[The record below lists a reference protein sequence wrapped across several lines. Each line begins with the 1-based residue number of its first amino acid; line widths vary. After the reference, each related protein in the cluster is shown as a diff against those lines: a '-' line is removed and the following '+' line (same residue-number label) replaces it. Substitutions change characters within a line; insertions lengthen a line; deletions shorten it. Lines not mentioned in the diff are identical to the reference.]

1 MGVET
6 ESMSVGS
13 SEKCREMC
21 TELNEEKGGKKEKEK
36 ERKRRVQVPRRVP
49 LSQRKNDSG
58 YIFCFSTP

>member
-1 MGVET
+1 MWGVLRNAE
-6 ESMSVGS
+6 
-13 SEKCREMC
+13 EMC